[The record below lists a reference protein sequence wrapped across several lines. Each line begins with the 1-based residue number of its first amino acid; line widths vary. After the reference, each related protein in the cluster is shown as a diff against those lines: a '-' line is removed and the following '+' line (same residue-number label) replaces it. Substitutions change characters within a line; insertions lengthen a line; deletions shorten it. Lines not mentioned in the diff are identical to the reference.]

1 MKNSNQSKRF
11 RPKYHVKKGDTVK
24 VLSGNDKGKE
34 GRVLHVDTK
43 TGRAIVEGIRIMKHH
58 TKPSATNPQGG
69 IIPKEALI
77 PICKL
82 MVIDPSTGKPSRVG
96 RKIEDGN
103 LVRYAKKSGE
113 IGRAHV

>member
-1 MKNSNQSKRF
+1 
-11 RPKYHVKKGDTVK
+11 
-24 VLSGNDKGKE
+24 
-34 GRVLHVDTK
+34 
-43 TGRAIVEGIRIMKHH
+43 MKHH

-113 IGRAHV
+113 VLN